1 MVALCYRLMW
11 NLKNTGKVDNF
22 SQISKIS
29 FASVNS
35 KLYGYFTTS
44 KGNFLFDLSKV
55 YTDIPNTLDNKDIDV
70 SPEDHKIQVLVN
82 KERGIITSAISK
94 AGSNANTSSNTENNN
109 TDNKEEDKE
118 EVTAETVKDEIIG
131 NDNVDEEKKEEVLDK
146 FEDNILDKFKKI
158 GLSIFNRGTKEED
171 K

>member
-1 MVALCYRLMW
+1 MW
-11 NLKNTGKVDNF
+11 NLKNTGKIDNF

-94 AGSNANTSSNTENNN
+94 TGSNTNASSSNTENNN
-109 TDNKEEDKE
+109 NDEKEEDKE

>member
-1 MVALCYRLMW
+1 MW

-94 AGSNANTSSNTENNN
+94 AGHNNNSSDTQNNNNNNN
-109 TDNKEEDKE
+109 TNSNTDDKE

>member
-1 MVALCYRLMW
+1 MW

-44 KGNFLFDLSKV
+44 EGNFLFDLSKV

-70 SPEDHKIQVLVN
+70 SPENHKIQVLVN

-94 AGSNANTSSNTENNN
+94 AGSNNNSSNTENNN
-109 TDNKEEDKE
+109 NDSNIDDKE